1 MKKFLAVAV
10 IVAVGISVF
19 GCGKKQEAQEPMT
32 MEALNTINAPAAVAP
47 EAKATVEASA
57 QAAATQAPA
66 AAQASAQ
73 QVAQPLAVPSVPAKP
88 SPMDIQ
94 AALKNSG
101 YYSGNVDGKIGPKSK
116 KAIEDFQKANGLTA
130 DGKVGP
136 KTWAALS
143 KYLTAQAATSGQ
155 AQ

>member
-10 IVAVGISVF
+10 IVAVGITVF

-32 MEALNTINAPAAVAP
+32 MEALNTINAPAAVTP
-47 EAKATVEASA
+47 EAKAVEALA
-57 QAAATQAPA
+57 QPA
-66 AAQASAQ
+66 SVAVQTPAQ
-73 QVAQPLAVPSVPAKP
+73 QMESFPAVPSVPAKP
-88 SPMDIQ
+88 SSMDIQ
-94 AALKNSG
+94 TALKNAG
-101 YYSGNVDGKIGPKSK
+101 YYSGNIDGKIGLKSK

-143 KYLTAQAATSGQ
+143 KYLTAQVTSGQ

>member
-1 MKKFLAVAV
+1 MKKFLVVAV
-10 IVAVGISVF
+10 IVAVGVTVF

-32 MEALNTINAPAAVAP
+32 MEALNTINAPAAVTP
-47 EAKATVEASA
+47 EVKATAE
-57 QAAATQAPA
+57 APA
-66 AAQASAQ
+66 AVQAPTQ
-73 QVAQPLAVPSVPAKP
+73 QVESLPAVPSVPAKP

-94 AALKNSG
+94 TALKNAG
-101 YYSGNVDGKIGPKSK
+101 YYSGNIDGKIGLKSK

-143 KYLTAQAATSGQ
+143 KYLTAQAATGQ

>member
-1 MKKFLAVAV
+1 MKKFLVVAV
-10 IVAVGISVF
+10 IVAVGVTVF

-32 MEALNTINAPAAVAP
+32 MEALNTINAPAAVTP
-47 EAKATVEASA
+47 EVKATAEV
-57 QAAATQAPA
+57 PA
-66 AAQASAQ
+66 AAVQAPTQ
-73 QVAQPLAVPSVPAKP
+73 QVESLPVVPSVPAKP

-94 AALKNSG
+94 TALKNAG
-101 YYSGNVDGKIGPKSK
+101 YYSGNIDGKIGLKSK

-143 KYLTAQAATSGQ
+143 KYLTAQVATGQ

>member
-10 IVAVGISVF
+10 IVAVGITVF

-32 MEALNTINAPAAVAP
+32 MEALNTINAPAAVTP
-47 EAKATVEASA
+47 EARATAEAPV
-57 QAAATQAPA
+57 QAAPVAAQAPA
-66 AAQASAQ
+66 Q
-73 QVAQPLAVPSVPAKP
+73 QMESLPAVPSVPAKP

-94 AALKNSG
+94 TALKNAG
-101 YYSGNVDGKIGPKSK
+101 YYSGSIDGKIGLKSK

-143 KYLTAQAATSGQ
+143 KYLTAQVTSGQ

>member
-1 MKKFLAVAV
+1 MKKFLVVAV
-10 IVAVGISVF
+10 IVAVGVTVF

-32 MEALNTINAPAAVAP
+32 MEALNTINAPAAVTP
-47 EAKATVEASA
+47 EARAIAESPA
-57 QAAATQAPA
+57 QAASA
-66 AAQASAQ
+66 AVQASVQ
-73 QVAQPLAVPSVPAKP
+73 QVESLPAVPSVPAKP
-88 SPMDIQ
+88 SAMDIQ
-94 AALKNSG
+94 TALKNAG
-101 YYSGNVDGKIGPKSK
+101 YYSGNIDGKIGLKSK

-143 KYLTAQAATSGQ
+143 KYLTAQAATGQ

>member
-10 IVAVGISVF
+10 IVAASISVF

-47 EAKATVEASA
+47 EAKATAEISA
-57 QAAATQAPA
+57 QTVSTQAPA
-66 AAQASAQ
+66 AAQ
-73 QVAQPLAVPSVPAKP
+73 QVTQVPTVPSVPAKP

-94 AALKNSG
+94 TALKNSG

-143 KYLTAQAATSGQ
+143 KYLTAQAATTGQ

>member
-1 MKKFLAVAV
+1 MKKFLVVAV
-10 IVAVGISVF
+10 IVAVGVTVF
-19 GCGKKQEAQEPMT
+19 GCGKKQEAQEPIT
-32 MEALNTINAPAAVAP
+32 MEALNTINAPAAVTP
-47 EAKATVEASA
+47 EVKATAE
-57 QAAATQAPA
+57 APA
-66 AAQASAQ
+66 AVQAPTQ
-73 QVAQPLAVPSVPAKP
+73 QVESLPAMPSVPAKP

-94 AALKNSG
+94 TALKNAG
-101 YYSGNVDGKIGPKSK
+101 YYSGNIDGKIGLKSK

-143 KYLTAQAATSGQ
+143 KYLTAQAATGQ

>member
-1 MKKFLAVAV
+1 MKKFLVVAV
-10 IVAVGISVF
+10 IMAVGVTVI

-32 MEALNTINAPAAVAP
+32 MEALNTINAPAAVTP
-47 EAKATVEASA
+47 EVKATAE
-57 QAAATQAPA
+57 APA
-66 AAQASAQ
+66 AVQAPTQ
-73 QVAQPLAVPSVPAKP
+73 QVESLPAVPSVPAKP

-94 AALKNSG
+94 TALKNAG
-101 YYSGNVDGKIGPKSK
+101 YYSGNIDGKIGLKSK

-143 KYLTAQAATSGQ
+143 KYLTAQVTSGQ

>member
-1 MKKFLAVAV
+1 MKKFLVVAV
-10 IVAVGISVF
+10 IVAVGVTVF

-32 MEALNTINAPAAVAP
+32 MEALNTINAPAAVTP
-47 EAKATVEASA
+47 EVKATAE
-57 QAAATQAPA
+57 APA
-66 AAQASAQ
+66 AVQAPTQ
-73 QVAQPLAVPSVPAKP
+73 QVESLPAVPSVPAKP

-94 AALKNSG
+94 TALKNAG
-101 YYSGNVDGKIGPKSK
+101 YYSGNIDGKIGLKSK

-143 KYLTAQAATSGQ
+143 KYLTAQAVTGQ

>member
-1 MKKFLAVAV
+1 MKKYLAVAV
-10 IVAVGISVF
+10 VVTVGITVF

-47 EAKATVEASA
+47 EARATVEAST
-57 QAAATQAPA
+57 QAASA
-66 AAQASAQ
+66 AVQASAQ
-73 QVAQPLAVPSVPAKP
+73 QMDSLPAVPSVPAKP

-94 AALKNSG
+94 IALKNAG
-101 YYSGNVDGKIGPKSK
+101 YYSGNIDGKIGLKSK

-143 KYLTAQAATSGQ
+143 KYLTAQVTSGQ
-155 AQ
+155 GQ

>member
-10 IVAVGISVF
+10 IVAVGITVF

-32 MEALNTINAPAAVAP
+32 MEALNTINAPAAVTP
-47 EAKATVEASA
+47 EAKAIAESP
-57 QAAATQAPA
+57 AAVQAPA
-66 AAQASAQ
+66 Q
-73 QVAQPLAVPSVPAKP
+73 QVESVPAVPSIPAKP

-94 AALKNSG
+94 TALKNAG
-101 YYSGNVDGKIGPKSK
+101 YYSGNIDGKIGLKSK

-143 KYLTAQAATSGQ
+143 KYLTAQVTSGQ
-155 AQ
+155 TQ

>member
-10 IVAVGISVF
+10 IVAVGITVF

-32 MEALNTINAPAAVAP
+32 MEALNTINAPAAVTP
-47 EAKATVEASA
+47 EAKAIAESSA
-57 QAAATQAPA
+57 AVQAPA
-66 AAQASAQ
+66 Q
-73 QVAQPLAVPSVPAKP
+73 QVESVPAVPSIPAKP

-94 AALKNSG
+94 TALKNAG
-101 YYSGNVDGKIGPKSK
+101 YYSGNIDGKIGLKSK

-143 KYLTAQAATSGQ
+143 KYLTAQVTSGQ
-155 AQ
+155 TQ

>member
-57 QAAATQAPA
+57 QAASTQAPA
-66 AAQASAQ
+66 AAQ
-73 QVAQPLAVPSVPAKP
+73 QVTQAPVVPSIPAKP

-94 AALKNSG
+94 TALKNAG
-101 YYSGNVDGKIGPKSK
+101 YYSGSVDGKIGPKSK

-143 KYLTAQAATSGQ
+143 KYLTAQAATTGQ